1 MESVGRKAKT
11 GDFVTIDLKA
21 VIDGEEVDSVSG
33 VSYEIGKGNM
43 LKGLDTA
50 LRGLKTDESATFT
63 TELAGGEH
71 AGEQAEVT
79 VTATAVKQRELP
91 EADDEFAQMASE
103 FDTIEELREDQRKQ
117 VADRKTAEQAVAAR
131 DALLDRLREE
141 IDFEVPEA
149 VVEHEVAQHLQ
160 AEGKEGDDEHGKE
173 IREDIA
179 KGLREQIILD
189 VLAEQ
194 TRVGVTQEELW
205 EFLFQTSQQY
215 GIEPAQF
222 LQGAQQAGQIPAFAS
237 EIARNKSLAIAL
249 RRVAVKDSEGQAVDL
264 TEFIG
269 SDEADA
275 VEVVSEVEKAAE
287 DGQEEV
293 ATPTDADAAGPGSLP
308 SSPSSASSASAAS
321 AD

>member
-1 MESVGRKAKT
+1 MSEPTSSPESGPSSSA
-11 GDFVTIDLKA
+11 
-21 VIDGEEVDSVSG
+21 
-33 VSYEIGKGNM
+33 
-43 LKGLDTA
+43 
-50 LRGLKTDESATFT
+50 SATSSAAS
-63 TELAGGEH
+63 LHPSPAGLTRVFDALTPEVMRARGSLKWTRYPGDVIG
-71 AGEQAEVT
+71 AWVAEMDLGTAPV
-79 VTATAVKQRELP
+79 VTAVLQR
-91 EADDEFAQMASE
+91 
-103 FDTIEELREDQRKQ
+103 
-117 VADRKTAEQAVAAR
+117 AVA
-131 DALLDRLREE
+131 
-141 IDFEVPEA
+141 
-149 VVEHEVAQHLQ
+149 
-160 AEGKEGDDEHGKE
+160 EGNLGY
-173 IREDIA
+173 
-179 KGLREQIILD
+179 LPPQ
-189 VLAEQ
+189 LAEQ

-215 GIEPAQF
+215 GIESAQF